1 MEYIYYRCII
11 KQNPHRASN
20 MKCVGPFDTFEKC
33 NEVEMN
39 TYERKICVKLLN
51 FSVDTNKKDIHKE
64 KENPASHVIP

>member
-1 MEYIYYRCII
+1 
-11 KQNPHRASN
+11 